1 MSIKNKIRLA
11 FMFCFA
17 TVCITL
23 AQQVV
28 SENSALDPQASAE
41 LEAFKKRVQAAHP
54 DKEVVA
60 VEADVVKRAVL
71 APRQPAEN
79 PKVAIFVKN
88 QTRVPGMDDE
98 IDGIRDRI
106 GAELAGAG
114 MIVMDQAEIASGFT
128 RYKVTTAEERAGLVD
143 GIFTGGSTVRVAQML
158 GCDYIMLVSVVRAS
172 STRRNAGGREVT
184 IFTLNMSTKV
194 NEAVQGSSVY
204 GSNWSNKLPVPGEFA
219 ADDEALN
226 YYNDLVDQWAQA
238 CGQEIAEKAPTWR
251 RVQAAPVELVSFSV
265 STTIDELIQGL
276 EKGVRAPN
284 ELLDEMRHMV
294 GGVTVELDGAAL
306 GSSPGTFQASP
317 GLHQLRV
324 TRQWMQP
331 WQKTV
336 NIQNGSAFNIALEL
350 SEAGAQQYRSME
362 ALRSQIAINYAEAV
376 MRKGAKINFDT
387 AAWRDVTLGEKEGN
401 NVNVGVGTTV
411 VR

>member
-1 MSIKNKIRLA
+1 
-11 FMFCFA
+11 
-17 TVCITL
+17 
-23 AQQVV
+23 
-28 SENSALDPQASAE
+28 
-41 LEAFKKRVQAAHP
+41 
-54 DKEVVA
+54 
-60 VEADVVKRAVL
+60 
-71 APRQPAEN
+71 
-79 PKVAIFVKN
+79 
-88 QTRVPGMDDE
+88 
-98 IDGIRDRI
+98 
-106 GAELAGAG
+106 
-114 MIVMDQAEIASGFT
+114 
-128 RYKVTTAEERAGLVD
+128 
-143 GIFTGGSTVRVAQML
+143 
-158 GCDYIMLVSVVRAS
+158 
-172 STRRNAGGREVT
+172 
-184 IFTLNMSTKV
+184 
-194 NEAVQGSSVY
+194 
-204 GSNWSNKLPVPGEFA
+204 
-219 ADDEALN
+219 
-226 YYNDLVDQWAQA
+226 
-238 CGQEIAEKAPTWR
+238 
-251 RVQAAPVELVSFSV
+251 
-265 STTIDELIQGL
+265 
-276 EKGVRAPN
+276 
-284 ELLDEMRHMV
+284 MV